1 VLSRLSLRTRLL
13 VGVIV
18 LAGVGLVA
26 ADLATYSELRSYLLG
41 QVDSTLNQVHVG
53 IEGAVFQD
61 SSGPSPAQVPG
72 DCVQLRQVGGRVL
85 RTGCFPAFRGEEQ
98 PRAPSLPAHVSLPAE
113 PNTPDGDRV
122 RFFTASD
129 FRVRASEEAQH
140 PGYELLIAQ
149 PLGSV
154 ENTLHRLLLIEILVT
169 AAVLAALAALAL
181 WIIRV
186 SLRPLRAIELAA
198 AAITAGDLS
207 RRVDHPDPQTEV
219 GRVGSALNTML
230 DRIEASDRRLRRFI
244 ADASHELRTPLAAVR
259 AYAELF
265 DRGAAAR
272 PADLERS
279 MSGITR
285 ESERMSLLVDDL
297 LLLAR
302 LDEGRPLERKP
313 VDLATLAGE
322 AVDAARVVE
331 PGRPIELAVEPA
343 TVTGDEDRLRQALD
357 NLLANARTHTPAGT
371 PVSVELRRV
380 DGRADLSVADHGP
393 GLTEEQAARVFERF
407 YRADDSRARAN
418 GGAGL
423 GLSIVAAVAEAHG
436 GTAEARPTPGGGAT
450 FVITLPLG
458 AG

>member
-1 VLSRLSLRTRLL
+1 MRC
-13 VGVIV
+13 G
-18 LAGVGLVA
+18 
-26 ADLATYSELRSYLLG
+26 
-41 QVDSTLNQVHVG
+41 
-53 IEGAVFQD
+53 
-61 SSGPSPAQVPG
+61 SS
-72 DCVQLRQVGGRVL
+72 
-85 RTGCFPAFRGEEQ
+85 
-98 PRAPSLPAHVSLPAE
+98 
-113 PNTPDGDRV
+113 
-122 RFFTASD
+122 AS
-129 FRVRASEEAQH
+129 
-140 PGYELLIAQ
+140 
-149 PLGSV
+149 
-154 ENTLHRLLLIEILVT
+154 
-169 AAVLAALAALAL
+169 
-181 WIIRV
+181 
-186 SLRPLRAIELAA
+186 SLRPLARIEQTAE
-198 AAITAGDLS
+198 AITAGDLS
-207 RRVDHPDPQTEV
+207 RRVEYADPQTEV

-285 ESERMSLLVDDL
+285 ESERMSLLVEDL

-302 LDEGRPLERKP
+302 IDEGRPLEQKP
-313 VDLATLAGE
+313 VDLAAVVGE

-331 PGRPIELAVEPA
+331 PGRQIEVSVEPA
-343 TVTGDEDRLRQALD
+343 MVTGDEARLRQVLD

-371 PVSVELRRV
+371 PVSVELRRL
-380 DGRADLSVADHGP
+380 DGHAELSVADHGP

-407 YRADDSRARAN
+407 YRTDSSRARAS

-436 GTAEARPTPGGGAT
+436 GTAEARSTPGGGAT

-458 AG
+458 ADEVVSRLGDPADPAGTRSAR